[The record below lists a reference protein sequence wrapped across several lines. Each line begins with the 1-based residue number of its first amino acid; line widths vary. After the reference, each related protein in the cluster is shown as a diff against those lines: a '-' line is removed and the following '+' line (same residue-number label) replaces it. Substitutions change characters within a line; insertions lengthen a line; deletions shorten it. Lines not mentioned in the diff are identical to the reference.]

1 MTSTLQ
7 DNPDKDISVQEVD
20 PLWFESPVQRISTSG
35 GTAPFYR
42 LVLSEEGLHQLTASQ
57 GNRTTHVDKNYWIG
71 KDLSHAEDE
80 KDFYLQILK
89 IRKAATEEDTE
100 LGRDFTEGIGLV
112 EEFMLDYL
120 GVLRT
125 ATVDNE
131 DETNESRSDLL
142 VMRNMRNHYSSF
154 RMIDLKIGEKTAQA
168 GWKGKSRLRAMKHH
182 VMDGLSNSA
191 AEGYRL
197 AGFNGCPEVFD
208 SMDPLIDVLAEEHL
222 RRSGTSNGNTL
233 LAKKNESNKRTS
245 VSTMWGGELKESQV
259 KMAKRIMLNSL
270 DGTGVFRY
278 FMDLHTEEVPCL
290 DLDHRYFPVEVA
302 EIVSHELMSQA
313 VALARACHQVK
324 IPQKW
329 IGSSVAVVFDA
340 GFFPSR
346 SSDAED
352 NIRSKVL
359 VRMFDWGR
367 SELMTAQEYGNLTP
381 EEAKDREYFWDLY
394 KTGLDRLSY
403 NATRFYYN
411 QFTNSTKWKKL
422 TIQVFDFDSMS
433 ADDYIGLVEIPLP
446 DMNDN
451 SEKNKEYIDALA
463 SNRQHK
469 LKSVLASTFGS
480 ALYCSIKWMEFPS
493 SSRLAGAWKVTI
505 NRATNLPPMDLS
517 GTSDPYCMVM
527 ADNGGRPGQH
537 FCQRT
542 CIRARS
548 LNPIWDETIYVPV
561 CKRKN
566 DPTLMSEFVAN
577 GISTIDEER
586 ISTLFE
592 WDKSMFE
599 WENKKN
605 TNMKCWSGAL
615 ATAD

>member
-1 MTSTLQ
+1 MTSTLR
-7 DNPDKDISVQEVD
+7 DNDSSVQEVD
-20 PLWFESPVQRISTSG
+20 PLWFESPAQRISTSG

-42 LVLSEEGLHQLTASQ
+42 LVLSEEGLHQLATASQ
-57 GNRTTHVDKNYWIG
+57 GNNRTTPVDKNYWIG

-89 IRKAATEEDTE
+89 IRKAAAEEET
-100 LGRDFTEGIGLV
+100 GRDFTEGIGLV
-112 EEFMLDYL
+112 EKFMLDYL
-120 GVLRT
+120 GVLQT

-131 DETNESRSDLL
+131 DDTNESRSDLL

-222 RRSGTSNGNTL
+222 SRSSTS
-233 LAKKNESNKRTS
+233 TS
-245 VSTMWGGELKESQV
+245 VATMWGGELKESQV

-290 DLDHRYFPVEVA
+290 DLDHSYFPVEVA

-313 VALARACHQVK
+313 VALARACHRVK

-367 SELMTAQEYGNLTP
+367 SELMTAQKYDNLRP

-463 SNRQHK
+463 SNRRHK
-469 LKSVLASTFGS
+469 LKSIVASTFGS

-505 NRATNLPPMDLS
+505 NRATNLPPMDIS
-517 GTSDPYCMVM
+517 GSSDPYCMVM
-527 ADNGGRPGQH
+527 ADNGGRDGQH

-548 LNPIWDETIYVPV
+548 LNPTWDETIYVPV
-561 CKRKN
+561 CKREN
-566 DPTLMSEFVAN
+566 DSNLMSEFVAN
-577 GISTIDEER
+577 GMSTIIDEER

-599 WENKKN
+599 WDNKKN

-615 ATAD
+615 ATSD